1 MIRRAL
7 FLGLALAAAIGLAVL
22 LRDLV
27 REALVEPLAYLLWL
41 VRLELESLPQA
52 IAWVALIVIGL
63 LLAGRSLVAGAAP
76 ARRAAPGERDYAGQV
91 EATVRWLNLTTHG
104 DYYKWRLAQRL
115 SELALEALAQ
125 REQIGVEE
133 ARRRLDDG
141 RLDVPPDIRAYLQA
155 GLQPDYFGRLPR
167 PRWRWRLRAPS
178 SSLDLAPETVVRF
191 LETQLEAERDYR
203 DR

>member
-63 LLAGRSLVAGAAP
+63 LLAGRSLVAGAARSAP
-76 ARRAAPGERDYAGQV
+76 AGLTNRLVAAWLQAPPRRAGPRRGSETTPG
-91 EATVRWLNLTTHG
+91 RW
-104 DYYKWRLAQRL
+104 
-115 SELALEALAQ
+115 
-125 REQIGVEE
+125 
-133 ARRRLDDG
+133 RRRC
-141 RLDVPPDIRAYLQA
+141 A
-155 GLQPDYFGRLPR
+155 G
-167 PRWRWRLRAPS
+167 S
-178 SSLDLAPETVVRF
+178 T
-191 LETQLEAERDYR
+191 
-203 DR
+203 